1 MVDAVMVVF
10 SVVDTSSFQ
19 YAVKKI
25 EIIRDKMKCSCPII
39 LVGNKCDLARNR
51 SVSGKG
57 TFSCKDSLAFFIQ
70 NFTCRRSFICEYK
83 IFVYQNLPISFS
95 LQPIFNHFFNWSFLC
110 RCTEDCRQVQV
121 QIHRDVCCPQPQ
133 HRRTIGWGRSQS
145 YSKTRRREKA
155 DDN

>member
-57 TFSCKDSLAFFIQ
+57 TISCKDSLAFFI
-70 NFTCRRSFICEYK
+70 
-83 IFVYQNLPISFS
+83 
-95 LQPIFNHFFNWSFLC
+95 
-110 RCTEDCRQVQV
+110 
-121 QIHRDVCCPQPQ
+121 
-133 HRRTIGWGRSQS
+133 
-145 YSKTRRREKA
+145 
-155 DDN
+155 

>member
-1 MVDAVMVVF
+1 MVVF

-57 TFSCKDSLAFFIQ
+57 TFSFRILLVGDHLFASTKSLFI
-70 NFTCRRSFICEYK
+70 K
-83 IFVYQNLPISFS
+83 IFRFHSVCSQRNNF
-95 LQPIFNHFFNWSFLC
+95 FNQFFNWSFLC

-133 HRRTIGWGRSQS
+133 HRRTIGGGRSQS